1 MTARRAYRQE
11 ERSLQA
17 EIVMRLRAWPI
28 VVIAVPNGVWLAR
41 TEAERPLA
49 ARIVNQMKRTSMLT
63 PGAPDLSL
71 HWCGGS
77 ALVEIKTPASTDLLG
92 KRRPGGQLSEAQ
104 RSFAERAEHYGVR
117 WAVVRSWDELHAR
130 LVEWQVPAV

>member
-1 MTARRAYRQE
+1 MRRAYRQE

-17 EIVMRLRAWPI
+17 ELIWRLKSWPI
-28 VVIAVPNGVWLAR
+28 VAIPIPNGFWIP
-41 TEAERPLA
+41 THNEDERRLVG
-49 ARIVNQMKRTSMLT
+49 RLLYQMKNYGMLQ

-77 ALVEIKTPASTDLLG
+77 ALVEIKTPASVDMFG

-104 RSFAERAEHYGVR
+104 RSFAERAEQFGVR
-117 WAVVRSWDELHAR
+117 TAIVRSWDELHAR
-130 LVEWQVPAV
+130 LVEWRVPAV